1 MEKIK
6 VLRTINKIYVL
17 HNVRGSRCKEKKMEL
32 LVKIYNVKI

>member
-6 VLRTINKIYVL
+6 VLRTINKIL
-17 HNVRGSRCKEKKMEL
+17 HNVRGSIKKKKMEL